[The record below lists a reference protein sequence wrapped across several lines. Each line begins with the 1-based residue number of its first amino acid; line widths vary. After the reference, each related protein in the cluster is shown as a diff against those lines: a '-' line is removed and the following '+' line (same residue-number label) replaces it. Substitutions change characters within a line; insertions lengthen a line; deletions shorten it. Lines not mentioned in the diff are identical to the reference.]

1 MAPTLLERENVLA
14 EMDALAQTAASGAGQ
29 ILLLRGE
36 AGVGR
41 SALLRRFHDMM
52 SGRTEVLLGYCDPLS
67 APRPLGPL
75 IDMFNRLPGARA
87 TDLRAAMDAGD
98 SESIYKRLPAV
109 LRDGPGWVCVVEDAH
124 WADAATLDLLR
135 FLARRIDTLPVLVI
149 VSYRDYELGQ
159 GHPLAVMLGDMSNH
173 ASLTRISLSP
183 LTIDAVAAMASGR
196 DVEADRLYTLT
207 GGNPFYINELL
218 AAGSAGSSMETL
230 PRSVAESAWGRLARL
245 SADAREAAETAAVC
259 GPDIDPGLVEK
270 LCSGAV
276 AGLNECVRAGLLVAS
291 DEVVR
296 FRHELVRLA
305 TLEQIPGYV
314 RRDLH
319 QRALV
324 ARAQSPADAPPSSAR
339 QSGHRVLAAAHV
351 AEGHGHR
358 AETRADPQR
367 LTRREREILELL
379 AVGNSDAEIAN
390 ILFISQRTVNNH
402 VHAILSKLGVHNRT
416 QAATYARKGPI
427 ETTSPEAAGG

>member
-1 MAPTLLERENVLA
+1 MAPTLLERADVLA
-14 EMDALAQTAASGAGQ
+14 EMDTLAQTAATGAGQ

-52 SGRTEVLLGYCDPLS
+52 SSRTEVLLGYCDPLS

-75 IDMFNRLPGARA
+75 IDMFNRLPGTRA
-87 TDLRAAMDAGD
+87 TELRAAMDAGD
-98 SESIYKRLPAV
+98 SESIYKRLLAL
-109 LRDGPGWVCVVEDAH
+109 LRDGPGWICVVEDAH

-159 GHPLAVMLGDMSNH
+159 GHPLTVMLGDMSNH

-183 LTIDAVAAMASGR
+183 LSIKAVGAMASGR
-196 DVEADRLYTLT
+196 DVEAERLYTLT
-207 GGNPFYINELL
+207 GGNPFYVNELL

-245 SADAREAAETAAVC
+245 SADARAAAETAAVC
-259 GPDIDPGLVEK
+259 GPDIDPELVEA

-291 DEVVR
+291 DDVVR
-296 FRHELVRLA
+296 FRHELVRQA

-314 RRDLH
+314 RRDL
-319 QRALV
+319 QRRALA
-324 ARAQSPADAPPSSAR
+324 ARAQSPADAHHSAAR
-339 QSGHRVLAAAHV
+339 ESGRRTLAAPHGA
-351 AEGHGHR
+351 AANGHR
-358 AETRADPQR
+358 AESRADPQR

-379 AVGNSDAEIAN
+379 AVGHSDAEIAN

-402 VHAILSKLGVHNRT
+402 VHAILSKLGVQNRT
-416 QAATYARKGPI
+416 QAANYARRGAT
-427 ETTSPEAAGG
+427 ESTAPEAAEG